1 VNKLWVLLGKE
12 KFSLWWGGSDVHLCQ
27 TFLPVPKYL
36 KILMVLGGRINK
48 MRNKQ
53 RENELIKKRNRA
65 YQDAEK
71 YEAQLKKEMG
81 ISEGVELGDFDSNDF
96 FNKTQVNNKHLD
108 SKDEVNELV
117 KLMNENRGFINEGEP
132 LKKESELA
140 ALMNEARGL

>member
-1 VNKLWVLLGKE
+1 
-12 KFSLWWGGSDVHLCQ
+12 
-27 TFLPVPKYL
+27 
-36 KILMVLGGRINK
+36 